1 MNDLGLMKKLT
12 ADIFEGIGS
21 SQFLEWI
28 EEQGFYIAPSSR
40 EFHGAVMGGN
50 WEHGLQVGHE
60 LMIMTEEMELKW
72 ERPQSPMIIGMLH
85 DFCKL
90 DDYRF
95 TAEGKIERN
104 PESIC
109 SGHGEKSLLMLM
121 GHIELTEEEKM
132 CIRYHMGAF
141 TDPKEWSYY
150 SRAVKKYPNVLWT
163 HTADMIASQIR
174 GI

>member
-1 MNDLGLMKKLT
+1 MNDLSFMKKMT

-28 EEQGFYIAPSSR
+28 EEQGFYTAPASKGH
-40 EFHGAVMGGN
+40 HGAEMGAN
-50 WEHGLQVGHE
+50 WEHGLQVGYE
-60 LMIMTEEMELKW
+60 LSIITDEMGLKW

-95 TAEGKIERN
+95 NAEGKIEWN
-104 PESIC
+104 QEELYP
-109 SGHGEKSLLMLM
+109 GHGEKSLLMLM
-121 GHIELTEEEKM
+121 GHIDLTEEEKM

-141 TDPKEWSYY
+141 TDSKEWNYY
-150 SRAVKKYPNVLWT
+150 SRTVKRYPNVLWT
-163 HTADMIASQIR
+163 HTADMLASQVK
-174 GI
+174 GV